1 MHSEENNFDHQI
13 KISESQVTPRV
24 CQRLPLSDV
33 TNAIIPW
40 YEMKHVI
47 NFPTLP
53 SNYSLR
59 PSPGPKPNSPQD
71 LSIPLTHTISLTLS
85 AQDICIEPI
94 LQHFLEK
101 LQKLITTLQS
111 QTNCLMGRKRTL
123 PNYFFGQNKRRT
135 IEVENNNVTYVEDSD
150 GQFYQGTDVN
160 STLLQHSGQDDMHG
174 LPTRVPRLIVRK
186 SLIHVKRE
194 ARALASRQFLSHDD
208 ISYSIISSNVAD
220 MAGVVGNV
228 LPPASQ

>member
-1 MHSEENNFDHQI
+1 MLLTFLHFLQI
-13 KISESQVTPRV
+13 ILSGQAQDPSLI
-24 CQRLPLSDV
+24 LP
-33 TNAIIPW
+33 
-40 YEMKHVI
+40 K
-47 NFPTLP
+47 P
-53 SNYSLR
+53 SN
-59 PSPGPKPNSPQD
+59 PDN

-94 LQHFLEK
+94 LQHFLEN

-194 ARALASRQFLSHDD
+194 ARALASRQFLSNDD
-208 ISYSIISSNVAD
+208 ISYSLISSNVAD
-220 MAGVVGNV
+220 MAGVAGQCTAPTLSMILIFCNCRDIGQAPTVCI
-228 LPPASQ
+228 LRE